1 MFNILFLAIFIGDL
15 PVQEAIR
22 DLFTVVQPNI
32 PCPTWNNPSSHP
44 ISCDEILIDP
54 YALLK
59 GVHVTIP
66 ERTFEL
72 TPGCADFPVKG
83 YKSKTIFTQKY
94 FLFFTKKSI
103 LSKTGENCTF
113 LVWRKNLTMQYGDQY
128 ITEFL
133 VSLILKSH
141 WMCA

>member
-1 MFNILFLAIFIGDL
+1 MLNLLFLAIFIGDL

-22 DLFTVVQPNI
+22 DLFVVVQPNI

-54 YALLK
+54 IALLR

-83 YKSKTIFTQKY
+83 YRSKTIFTYQWV
-94 FLFFTKKSI
+94 FFSSYLEKEFCP
-103 LSKTGENCTF
+103 LQGKTAP
-113 LVWRKNLTMQYGDQY
+113 
-128 ITEFL
+128 
-133 VSLILKSH
+133 S
-141 WMCA
+141 